1 MAEGKLLVVVIRTP
15 KSDRYLPIESLFK
28 DDQRFKLEYIEASMT
43 PSYSEV
49 SNRTIAYSAEL
60 FEYFQGRKLTPAEIG
75 CADSHNRARDLIKS
89 HADGGVIMEDDAR
102 IINIDSFFKMATD
115 FLLSQKSKLSI
126 LNLTGFRNIG
136 LETSR
141 NRSMSNNRYVKLWG
155 YPDLAVSYA
164 LTQRA
169 AGELLKSNT
178 PIMGVSDWPHSKCYY
193 FVPLIPLVLHG
204 DKSTQSIIEPSK
216 NTFRVGKS
224 LTKKLIDF
232 LFIKFF
238 INKPKNIKLINFIR
252 YIYIE
257 KINWH
262 VDYFRIK
269 IKLGFIK

>member
-1 MAEGKLLVVVIRTP
+1 MADGKLLVVVIRTP

-49 SNRTIAYSAEL
+49 SNRSIAYSTEI

-89 HADGGVIMEDDAR
+89 HTGGGLILEDDAR
-102 IINIDSFFKMATD
+102 IINIDSFFIMVTE
-115 FLLSQKSKLSI
+115 FLSSQNSKSSI

-136 LETSR
+136 LKASK
-141 NRSMSNNRYVKLWG
+141 NRSTSNNRYIKLWG
-155 YPDLAVSYA
+155 NPDLAVSYA
-164 LTQRA
+164 LTQMA
-169 AGELLKSNT
+169 AAQLLNSNT

-193 FVPLIPLVLHG
+193 FVPLIPLVRHG
-204 DKSTQSIIEPSK
+204 DKNTQSIIDSTK
-216 NTFRVGKS
+216 NNFRISKS

-238 INKPKNIKLINFIR
+238 INKPKSIKFFGFIR

-269 IKLGFIK
+269 IRLGFIS

>member
-1 MAEGKLLVVVIRTP
+1 MADGKLLVVVIRTP

-49 SNRTIAYSAEL
+49 SNRRITYSTEI

-89 HADGGVIMEDDAR
+89 YASGGVILEDDAR
-102 IINIDSFFKMATD
+102 IINIDSFFIIATD
-115 FLLSQKSKLSI
+115 FLSSQNLKSSI

-136 LETSR
+136 LVTSR
-141 NRSMSNNRYVKLWG
+141 NRSTNNNRYIKLWG
-155 YPDLAVSYA
+155 SPDLAVSYA
-164 LTQRA
+164 LTQKA
-169 AGELLKSNT
+169 ATELLISNT
-178 PIMGVSDWPHSKCYY
+178 PIIGVSDWPHSKCYY
-193 FVPLIPLVLHG
+193 FVPLIPLVRHG
-204 DKSTQSIIEPSK
+204 DKNTQSIIDSTK
-216 NTFRVGKS
+216 NNFRISKS

-238 INKPKNIKLINFIR
+238 INKPKNINLFGFIR
-252 YIYIE
+252 YIYIK

-269 IKLGFIK
+269 IRLGFIS